1 MNTVSTGVMAGL
13 MANGPVTL
21 GMMKFRE
28 AETGESNPDSKPD
41 MSFLSHLAY
50 GTAFAVLY
58 AMTESKVKASPMM
71 KGGVLG
77 LGVWGL
83 SRLGVIPSLKLPPA
97 GASVGLSHH
106 SQMALAHLV
115 WGASIS
121 QAVSSLKE
129 KG

>member
-1 MNTVSTGVMAGL
+1 MNTMSTGVMAGL

-21 GMMKFRE
+21 GMMKVRE
-28 AETGESNPDSKPD
+28 AETGVRGSETKPD

-58 AMTESKVKASPMM
+58 AMTESKVKANPMV

-83 SRLGVIPSLKLPPA
+83 SRMGLIPSLKLPPA
-97 GASVGLSHH
+97 GASVGLSRD

-129 KG
+129 RG